1 MSVPPLLSTLGD
13 AFAALC
19 VVALPLWILGVPG
32 DPGEPGH
39 ESAYARGWKMGL
51 SVICVYPI
59 VRLVDVAAVWG
70 VRWLASGAMQTR
82 LENGIAIFGALAFL
96 LALLRLAWAIRVLSR
111 S

>member
-1 MSVPPLLSTLGD
+1 MLPLISSVGD

-32 DPGEPGH
+32 DPGPPGH

-59 VRLVDVAAVWG
+59 A
-70 VRWLASGAMQTR
+70 
-82 LENGIAIFGALAFL
+82 
-96 LALLRLAWAIRVLSR
+96 RVLGVLHCGACAGWPMLWFKRAPKSSSKIWTR
-111 S
+111 CFF